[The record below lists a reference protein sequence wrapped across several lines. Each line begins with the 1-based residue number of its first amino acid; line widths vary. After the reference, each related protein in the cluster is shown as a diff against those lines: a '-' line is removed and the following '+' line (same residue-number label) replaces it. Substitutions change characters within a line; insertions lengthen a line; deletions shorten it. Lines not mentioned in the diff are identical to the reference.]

1 MTIKVAKET
10 GSQLYIDIMYQLALT
25 TISSNTSSQMYVQIK
40 HHLAHLQDL
49 IFTWLVYICLYIYIS
64 QRIDNMWL

>member
-10 GSQLYIDIMYQLALT
+10 GNQLDIAIIYQLALT

-40 HHLAHLQDL
+40 HYLALLQDL
-49 IFTWLVYICLYIYIS
+49 IFTWLVYIYLYIYIS